1 MEREPVK
8 RDTLENS
15 KINVKIKL
23 AGLWTSLMFL
33 YLYVDFF
40 HLYMPGTL
48 QNLLAGKVFVLN
60 ITPSFVL
67 SALCAMMV
75 PTLMIFLS
83 LAVPAA
89 PNRWLNLILA
99 SLYIPFTLFN
109 LAGET
114 WPHMLVA
121 ALVEVL
127 LLTLIIRYSWTW
139 PRE

>member
-1 MEREPVK
+1 MH
-8 RDTLENS
+8 DTLENS

-83 LAVPAA
+83 LALPAR